1 MQRTCFQLTDTAY
14 PIQLTQQAKN
24 RFTVQ
29 YGLQTKENLTY
40 NQAATE
46 LGACIMHAAACV
58 DKLDNRMPGE
68 R

>member
-1 MQRTCFQLTDTAY
+1 MNRVCFQLTDTAY
-14 PIQLTQQAKN
+14 PIQLTQQARN
-24 RFTVQ
+24 RFSVR
-29 YGLQTKENLTY
+29 YGLQVKERLTY

-58 DKLDNRMPGE
+58 DKLDNRTPGE